1 MIQQA
6 LENDD
11 MKLLRQTLDH
21 KLLATQ
27 RDAAGLT
34 PLHKAILY
42 QRGRVVRYILKAFP
56 GTVKA
61 TDIVRGFCVWLDN
74 GRRVITS

>member
-1 MIQQA
+1 VIQQA

-11 MKLLRQTLDH
+11 LKLLRQTLDH
-21 KLLATQ
+21 KMLATQ
-27 RDAAGLT
+27 RDAAGFT
-34 PLHKAILY
+34 PLHKAVLY
-42 QRGRVVRYILKAFP
+42 QRSRMVRYILKAFP

-61 TDIVRGFCVWLDN
+61 TDIVRGFWFWLGN